1 MRTATEK
8 PYIKNPDTWD
18 VYERPTDNLLYA
30 VLVRA
35 VNDCLGYY
43 QNNRYHN
50 GENACEWV
58 KTEGYKIYLHL
69 RHAPKKG
76 RIDSH
81 NGTYNMENR
90 QLNINEIAELYRNK
104 IFKK

>member
-43 QNNRYHN
+43 QNNRYHS

-58 KTEGYKIYLHL
+58 RTEGYKIYLHL
-69 RHAPKKG
+69 RNAPKKG
-76 RIDSH
+76 KIDSH
-81 NGTYNMENR
+81 NGIYNMENR
-90 QLNINEIAELYRNK
+90 QLNMDEIADLYRNK